1 MAQASVTSRERLL
14 AAGKTLY
21 ATRGFDATTT
31 AAIARQAGTSQ
42 SQLVKHFGDK
52 QGMLAAILQTGWGE
66 LVRAVSLATERIET
80 PRERLYLAVD
90 MMLSYLNREREFR
103 AIVLREG
110 RQLTRR
116 AGGDPQSE
124 FLDLI
129 DETLQQMVFAG
140 ELPAHVNPHA
150 VRVGLLG
157 AMSEMLHESDSVAAT
172 GAALPFSEEE
182 IRQTIRTFLTES
194 LSREAA
200 TKPTVDDEE
209 QPAWTMSYM
218 RLADKVLGRSGAA

>member
-1 MAQASVTSRERLL
+1 MGRTSGASRERLL
-14 AAGKTLY
+14 AAARTLY
-21 ATRGFDATTT
+21 ATRGFEATTT
-31 AAIARQAGTSQ
+31 AAIAHLARTSQ

-52 QGMLAAILQTGWGE
+52 QGMLAAILQLGWGE
-66 LVRAVSLATERIET
+66 LVRAVGLATERIQM

-90 MMLSYLNREREFR
+90 MMMSYLNREREFR

-124 FLDLI
+124 FLELI

-157 AMSEMLHESDSVAAT
+157 ALAEMLHESDSVGAS

-182 IRQTIRTFLTES
+182 VRQTIRTFLAES
-194 LSREAA
+194 LVREAA
-200 TKPTVDDEE
+200 TAPKVDDEE
-209 QPAWTMSYM
+209 QPAWAMSYM